1 MAIFLVHEET
11 KREFRVIKF
20 DKEAKTVTLQGEHAS
35 FVEQFDKDQFKRLG
49 YDIVKRDPPEA

>member
-20 DKEAKTVTLQGEHAS
+20 DKEAETVTLQGENAT
-35 FVEQFDKDQFKRLG
+35 FVETFDKEQFKRLG
-49 YDIVKRDPPEA
+49 YNIVRREPKSE